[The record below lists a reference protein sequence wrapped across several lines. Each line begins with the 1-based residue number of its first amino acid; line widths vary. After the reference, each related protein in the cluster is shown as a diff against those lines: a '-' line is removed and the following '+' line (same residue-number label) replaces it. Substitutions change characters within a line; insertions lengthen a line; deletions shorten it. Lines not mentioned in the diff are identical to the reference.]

1 MISMCIYF
9 YAHKWTLTFVLINRL
24 QFKEKGVIVW
34 WRIKAQCESQPLST
48 AALPSHFLAG
58 HEPGPPSTPG
68 GHLLPGLQFPTS
80 SEQPVG

>member
-48 AALPSHFLAG
+48 AALN
-58 HEPGPPSTPG
+58 PPYPQ
-68 GHLLPGLQFPTS
+68 LVLPGTL
-80 SEQPVG
+80 V